1 MIDGVRARVE
11 WLEMMN
17 DLHQL
22 HMTLDGDLQKS
33 PTGRD
38 LKRAPAVDP
47 PLRTYLFLCILLTL
61 STVFDK
67 RHLVLCMEN
76 RQRFVPIA
84 RIWEVTLTVADRW
97 PVLIAKTIADVEQT
111 MRESN
116 AVGLHSEGKRI
127 IHELIELRDN
137 MDHDRPLRY
146 DAHVSPLII

>member
-38 LKRAPAVDP
+38 LKRALAVDP
-47 PLRTYLFLCILLTL
+47 PLRTCLFASILLTL
-61 STVFDK
+61 SAVFDR
-67 RHLVLCMEN
+67 RHVVLCVED

-84 RIWEVTLTVADRW
+84 GIWELALTVADRW

-127 IHELIELRDN
+127 IHELIKLRDD

-146 DAHVSPLII
+146 DAQVSPLII